1 MAIFPENNA
10 IHHSKRKQYSA
21 TQSHQA
27 KEFSPLWIVAPF
39 GRKSLNQ
46 ILPKPKNIIHQK
58 KKNHDQFWDDE
69 YHHNIHHKRNFGGI
83 WSDNS
88 KIKNSCINQ
97 RINRHIPSSD
107 KRILSQTL
115 NSLINIH
122 F

>member
-10 IHHSKRKQYSA
+10 IHHSKRKQNKTA
-21 TQSHQA
+21 QSDQT
-27 KEFSPLWIVAPF
+27 KELSPLWIVIF
-39 GRKSLNQ
+39 LSRKSLNQ

-69 YHHNIHHKRNFGGI
+69 YHHNVHHKRNFGGI